1 MFIQQVQ
8 TCISFFYDIL
18 VLVILD
24 FHDFSAD
31 CMWFQEG
38 RRLQCSCFSLLTPPS
53 AAQRLAV
60 VLVQEPQQHKPSTLL
75 SSKQPLWSVVEAQWP
90 KHCLIQAKRQTLPK
104 FSKCLEKSNS
114 YCQACIALQKTASSQ
129 YSMAEILHNLVQRH
143 TLPYFGRRTNI
154 ARILLEI
161 IFVLPISF
169 STFQLTFSWLQ
180 CGGFPMQWPEH
191 CQIT

>member
-75 SSKQPLWSVVEAQWP
+75 SSKQPLWSVVKAQWP
-90 KHCLIQAKRQTLPK
+90 KHCLNQATRQTLPK
-104 FSKCLEKSNS
+104 CSKSLETKLMILPINLH
-114 YCQACIALQKTASSQ
+114 CFTKTASSV
-129 YSMAEILHNLVQRH
+129 MAAQ
-143 TLPYFGRRTNI
+143 
-154 ARILLEI
+154 
-161 IFVLPISF
+161 
-169 STFQLTFSWLQ
+169 WLK
-180 CGGFPMQWPEH
+180 H
-191 CQIT
+191 CTIQSKDKHYQI

>member
-18 VLVILD
+18 VLFILD

-90 KHCLIQAKRQTLPK
+90 KHCLIQATRQTRPK
-104 FSKCLEKSNS
+104 YSKCLETKLK
-114 YCQACIALQKTASSQ
+114 I
-129 YSMAEILHNLVQRH
+129 
-143 TLPYFGRRTNI
+143 
-154 ARILLEI
+154 
-161 IFVLPISF
+161 LPISLHCF
-169 STFQLTFSWLQ
+169 TENSLCS
-180 CGGFPMQWPEH
+180 CGRPVPNGRNIAQFCPKTHIAKFRPKDKH
-191 CQIT
+191 CQNTS